1 MGPSGGPTH
10 IFFQCH
16 ECYGLN
22 NRHAFADAALA
33 HASTF
38 VRPLQHDKV
47 ALGPVRLVAVVDV
60 VVELLDVALHA
71 HASDW

>member
-10 IFFQCH
+10 IFFQCDEGYRFNIDMPSQMQH
-16 ECYGLN
+16 QRTLP
-22 NRHAFADAALA
+22 
-33 HASTF
+33 TF

-47 ALGPVRLVAVVDV
+47 ALGPVRLVAFVDV